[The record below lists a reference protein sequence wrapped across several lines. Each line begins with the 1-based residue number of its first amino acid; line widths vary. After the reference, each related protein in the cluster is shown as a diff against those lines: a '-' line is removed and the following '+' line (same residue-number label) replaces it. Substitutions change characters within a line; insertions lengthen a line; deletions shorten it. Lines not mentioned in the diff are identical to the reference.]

1 MIGQYGLNP
10 DKLFKTE
17 SDNASNM
24 KKAFQDSLWNV
35 EDNIDSLKGDI
46 SLNEAKIAV
55 DENEEFQDIS
65 VSFNKVFREQ
75 YRAPCNIHT
84 LQLFTKD
91 CIKAFPAK
99 YHQVLQIAK
108 VVC

>member
-10 DKLFKTE
+10 DKLFKTV

-24 KKAFQDSLWNV
+24 KKAFKVSHWNV
-35 EDNIDSLKGDI
+35 EDNIDSLKGDV

-55 DENEEFQDIS
+55 DENKEFQDIP
-65 VSFNKVFREQ
+65 VSFIKVFREQ
-75 YRAPCNIHT
+75 YRASCNMNT

-91 CIKAFPAK
+91 CIKAFPPK
-99 YHQVLQIAK
+99 YHQVLQKAK